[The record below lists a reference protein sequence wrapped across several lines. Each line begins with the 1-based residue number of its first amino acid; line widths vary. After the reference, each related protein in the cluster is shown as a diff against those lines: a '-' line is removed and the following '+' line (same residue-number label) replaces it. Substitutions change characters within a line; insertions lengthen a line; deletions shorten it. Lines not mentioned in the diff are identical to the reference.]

1 MQWCCAAECGSLQ
14 NTRRGLCHYRST
26 GMKLA
31 EDGVSSMKVLCDD
44 TDVFVLRIHY
54 YAPEH

>member
-1 MQWCCAAECGSLQ
+1 MQ